1 MNTKTFVSGVALCLV
16 LGACQKASAPQWTR
30 ITTADPGTGP
40 AFYLD
45 TANISRKGG
54 TPYVILQTRYADSSF
69 GMIRAEANC
78 GRRKLE
84 PTALKEAVY
93 DAKGALIDNRM
104 VTMSGEDEQAVLK
117 TACAA

>member
-16 LGACQKASAPQWTR
+16 LPACQKATEPQWMR
-30 ITTADPGTGP
+30 ITTADPGEGP

-45 TANISRKGG
+45 TANISRKAG
-54 TPYVILQTRYADSSF
+54 TPYVILQTRYADKRF

-84 PTALKEAVY
+84 PTALKETVYSEQGAVV
-93 DAKGALIDNRM
+93 DDRM

-117 TACAA
+117 LACAA